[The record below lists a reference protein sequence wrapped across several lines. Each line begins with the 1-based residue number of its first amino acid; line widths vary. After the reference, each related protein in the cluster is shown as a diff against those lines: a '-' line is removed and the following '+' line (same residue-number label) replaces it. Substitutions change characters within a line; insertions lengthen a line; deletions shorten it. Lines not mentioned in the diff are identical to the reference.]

1 MDEQSIRR
9 IEDSFN
15 LLAPRGEELVDRFYA
30 NLFARNRELRP
41 LFPPDMKDQKGKLL
55 ASLVLVVKNLRN
67 PETLRSA
74 LLDLG
79 ARHEEIGARHEHYPV
94 VRDTLVD
101 VMGQIAGDAWTNQL
115 NSDWAAAL
123 DFVASVM
130 IEGQKAA
137 ATAGPSVN

>member
-1 MDEQSIRR
+1 MDEKFIRR

-30 NLFARNRELRP
+30 NLFARYPELRP
-41 LFPPDMKDQKGKLL
+41 LFSPDMKNQKGKLL

-74 LLDLG
+74 MLDLE
-79 ARHEEIGARHEHYPV
+79 ARHEQTGTRHEHYPV
-94 VRDTLVD
+94 VRDTLLD
-101 VMGQIAGDAWTNQL
+101 VMGQMAGDAWTNQL
-115 NSDWAAAL
+115 DSDWAAAI
-123 DFVASVM
+123 DFAASVM

-137 ATAGPSVN
+137 AFSPSTN